1 MRRLAALAGALIATG
16 AVCAVAVA
24 ATIEDRDDSAGAV
37 DLASARAAHNRA
49 TDELVYVIRTHDP
62 LDPRLLVGR
71 DGGPPGS
78 ICVNAWTTRTPG
90 EAAPN
95 YDVCVTTD
103 RDGDLH
109 ASVARNGTAGGVR
122 RVGAAAVAQT
132 GERQL
137 ELRIDPD
144 DLRRPRAYRWT
155 VQAAVFSDGCA
166 PVTGCEDF
174 VPDRPRTSRT
184 ALRAPRTP

>member
-1 MRRLAALAGALIATG
+1 VRRLAFIGACAALAAGGTS
-16 AVCAVAVA
+16 VAVA

-49 TDELVYVIRTHDP
+49 TDELVYVIETHDP
-62 LDPRLLVGR
+62 FDPRSLLR
-71 DGGPPGS
+71 ENGPPGS
-78 ICVNAWTTRTPG
+78 VCVNAWTTRTPG

-95 YDVCVTTD
+95 YDVCITAA

-122 RVGAAAVAQT
+122 RVGAADIEQT
-132 GERQL
+132 AERRL

-144 DLRRPRAYRWT
+144 DLRRPASYRWT
-155 VQAAVFSDGCA
+155 VQAVAFSDGCPA
-166 PVTGCEDF
+166 VTGCEDY
-174 VPDRPRTSRT
+174 VPDRPRTART
-184 ALRAPRTP
+184 VLRRPRAR